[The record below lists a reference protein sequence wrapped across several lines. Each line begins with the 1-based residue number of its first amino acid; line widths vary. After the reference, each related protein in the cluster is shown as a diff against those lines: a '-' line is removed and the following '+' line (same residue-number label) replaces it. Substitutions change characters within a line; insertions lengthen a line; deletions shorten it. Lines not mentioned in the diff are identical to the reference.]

1 MSLPQKMVGGSIREN
16 TTSNRV
22 QGIMG
27 KYFTSGNFLQSQGQ
41 GAIVYEHEGEPV
53 LLSELSVAIRN
64 PDMTLPADNDLG
76 ENNSVFLEVIKQVPQ
91 PQPQP

>member
-1 MSLPQKMVGGSIREN
+1 MNLPQKMIGGAQAYP

-41 GAIVYEHEGEPV
+41 GAIVYQHEGDPV
-53 LLSELSVAIRN
+53 LLSDLSVAIRN
-64 PDMTLPADNDLG
+64 PDMTLPARNDLG
-76 ENNSVFLEVIKQVPQ
+76 EKNSIFLEVIKQVPA